1 MTLTERGGNASV
13 DSRQFNNPVV
23 AHRSTAGMSE
33 GQQRHGA
40 ERPAKARSKRKHR
53 KATTRFGGGDDERR
67 NAAEPRQQ
75 VPPATV
81 HPDDLPQRARW
92 TIIITAGLLLVT
104 CMLLVG
110 VTLRMAPVI
119 DELGE
124 DSGGLSR
131 PLETR
136 NTPGLGPEYR
146 DGVRPFVSDP
156 TLAIPTHAFVSPV
169 LRLERELET
178 NGERRA
184 S

>member
-1 MTLTERGGNASV
+1 
-13 DSRQFNNPVV
+13 
-23 AHRSTAGMSE
+23 MSE

-53 KATTRFGGGDDERR
+53 KATTRFGGGGEDERR
-67 NAAEPRQQ
+67 NATGPRQQ

-124 DSGGLSR
+124 HSVGGGGSVFLA
-131 PLETR
+131 PWKLG
-136 NTPGLGPEYR
+136 TPRGYEGPSTAIA
-146 DGVRPFVSDP
+146 GDP
-156 TLAIPTHAFVSPV
+156 TLAIPTHTFVSPAV
-169 LRLERELET
+169 VSVSY
-178 NGERRA
+178 RA
-184 S
+184 HSTRT